1 MGTNKS
7 ILKKIFTMEPNFTQ
21 KQLKNPKY
29 NKTTSN
35 ITPKRR
41 SPQIK
46 TQAKSKFIKFFTH
59 LSTIK
64 SGSKFL
70 MSSSDSGS
78 LNSNCSVKAKG
89 KVKRQPS
96 LKKPILAPHYR
107 PPFLGIPPK
116 LKFPTRQELKF
127 PTRRLG
133 TNMSVRSGIGEDS
146 DDEKISRQLMS
157 HSKLA
162 SPIFDARKGDSSK
175 DPSILNKKIVEKK
188 GTEVGL

>member
-7 ILKKIFTMEPNFTQ
+7 ILKKIFTMEPNFTR
-21 KQLKNPKY
+21 KHTKNPKY

-41 SPQIK
+41 SPQIE
-46 TQAKSKFIKFFTH
+46 TQAKSKFIKGFTH

-64 SGSKFL
+64 SGSKFM

-78 LNSNCSVKAKG
+78 LESNCSAKAKG
-89 KVKRQPS
+89 RVKRQPS
-96 LKKPILAPHYR
+96 LKKPNLAPHYR
-107 PPFLGIPPK
+107 PTFLGIPPE
-116 LKFPTRQELKF
+116 LKFPTREELKF

-146 DDEKISRQLMS
+146 DDEKISRQ
-157 HSKLA
+157 
-162 SPIFDARKGDSSK
+162 
-175 DPSILNKKIVEKK
+175 
-188 GTEVGL
+188 